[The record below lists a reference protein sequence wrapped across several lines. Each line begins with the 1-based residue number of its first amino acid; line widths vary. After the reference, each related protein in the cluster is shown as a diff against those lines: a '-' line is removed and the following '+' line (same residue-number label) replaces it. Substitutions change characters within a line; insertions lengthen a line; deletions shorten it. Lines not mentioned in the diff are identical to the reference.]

1 VPEASVAPSS
11 SGDSLIDEEWN
22 LLRDLSTRRRD
33 GADPSE
39 IARIENLLKEVRQER
54 SQIEGP
60 SYRPLPE
67 YTLADVSP
75 SAQRTETNSS
85 ISSSS
90 TSPNI
95 QQEHATGW
103 QRAGAALSKAR
114 VYAER
119 AGDWAIQTI
128 ENHPKKAMAAGMVG
142 LAAVGALTPLG
153 AIIGGGAAYVLYK
166 SQRDTEIVLKEAGSK
181 VQALEARI
189 VELRQRQQEAGFFGR
204 ARIRVQIYDA
214 QEDLIEVKARIV
226 DERGRGGRIVER
238 LKQEEITLKTKLERR
253 KGRRNEWKNA
263 QRLLDVRSR
272 ILSLEK
278 NLKAA

>member
-1 VPEASVAPSS
+1 
-11 SGDSLIDEEWN
+11 
-22 LLRDLSTRRRD
+22 
-33 GADPSE
+33 
-39 IARIENLLKEVRQER
+39 
-54 SQIEGP
+54 
-60 SYRPLPE
+60 
-67 YTLADVSP
+67 
-75 SAQRTETNSS
+75 
-85 ISSSS
+85 
-90 TSPNI
+90 
-95 QQEHATGW
+95 
-103 QRAGAALSKAR
+103 
-114 VYAER
+114 
-119 AGDWAIQTI
+119 
-128 ENHPKKAMAAGMVG
+128 MVG